1 LERARRALGEKEGA
15 KAFEEGRALAPDEAL
30 SEARQAVDT
39 VGSLLSAREVEVLQ
53 LVAEG
58 LTDGQVA
65 EQLYISPRTVGVH
78 LRSIYRKFAVPS
90 RAAAVKLAV
99 ERGVI

>member
-1 LERARRALGEKEGA
+1 LGEKAGV
-15 KAFEEGRALAPDEAL
+15 KAFEEGQALTLEEVL

-39 VGSLLSAREVEVLQ
+39 VGGLLSAREVEVLR

-65 EQLYISPRTVGVH
+65 EKLYISPRTVGAH
-78 LRSIYRKFAVPS
+78 LRSIYRKLVVPS
-90 RAAAVKLAV
+90 RAAAVKEAV